1 MLAACQHQSEECS
14 ADAGNTFHLRRG
26 VRGHPSLRLRKA
38 AAVHLV
44 LFLVGCTAAVG
55 NASDGRGTSD
65 DKSSVSS
72 RWLRWL
78 HDITPGFRRAA
89 TDWGV
94 EMDADWKTD
103 IELCSKK
110 QVLDAFF
117 QQADA
122 DKSGTLSQEEWNK
135 ACAAHREAI
144 CEAWESACRAQAAE
158 TCVEEWET
166 TCIEDVK
173 KMTERLSIEQN
184 VFYEMGSRP
193 VISET
198 DSSGLI
204 SGDGEITL
212 AEFQRPIVPYI
223 SGYMPAV

>member
-1 MLAACQHQSEECS
+1 MLAACWHQSEEGS
-14 ADAGNTFHLRRG
+14 ADARYTFHFRRG
-26 VRGHPSLRLRKA
+26 VRGRPRLRLRKA

-44 LFLVGCTAAVG
+44 LLLVGCTAAVG
-55 NASDGRGTSD
+55 SASDGRRTSD
-65 DKSSVSS
+65 DDSISSS

-103 IELCSKK
+103 IELCSRK
-110 QVLDAFF
+110 QLLDAFF
-117 QQADA
+117 QHADA
-122 DKSGTLSQEEWNK
+122 DESGTLSQEEFGK
-135 ACAAHREAI
+135 ACAAHREQI
-144 CEAWESACRAQAAE
+144 CEAWEIACRDQADEICAAE
-158 TCVEEWET
+158 WER

-173 KMTERLSIEQN
+173 KMTERLAIEQN

-198 DSSGLI
+198 DSSSGLI

-212 AEFQRPIVPYI
+212 AEFRQPVVPYI
-223 SGYMPAV
+223 SG